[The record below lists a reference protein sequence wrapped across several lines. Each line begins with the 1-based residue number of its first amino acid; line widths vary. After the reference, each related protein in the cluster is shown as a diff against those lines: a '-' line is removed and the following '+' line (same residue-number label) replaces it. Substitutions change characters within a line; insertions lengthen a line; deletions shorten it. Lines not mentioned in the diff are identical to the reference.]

1 MSVTKR
7 IKYFKQIAI
16 LLTIFWTILT
26 SLFVVYQFNS
36 EARHI
41 EKNSLEKIKGVT
53 EQSVA
58 FIYWAYEQKAK
69 ALSDEKKHPIKNNFS
84 LKELLEVLKKQSNMD
99 LHIESLTQN
108 TQEKNCHPALKKAL
122 QMMQKNQADSFVFF
136 EEDNSKNLFYVKPL
150 IANQS
155 CIACHV
161 HDESKMGEMIGFAS
175 VRMLVPDFS
184 ETNPQS
190 YYFLIM
196 MYAGT
201 WILGIFAI
209 WWIHYR
215 GKNYLNEKTKL
226 YEESMYA
233 LVNMM
238 EKRDSYTAGHSK
250 RVAEYSK
257 ILVLGLGYSYDDA
270 DFIYK
275 AGMLHDIGKIE
286 IPDAILLK
294 PDSLT
299 PQEYSLIKY
308 HSEASFELLKHEPFA
323 IFSKVVLHHHEH
335 YNGRGYPDGLVG
347 DDIPFFSQVITVA
360 DAFDAMTTNR
370 AYRKSLTRTE
380 ALAIL
385 EKESGKQFNPDIV
398 KVAQKVFASVPL
410 PENTTQMPKDLL
422 EEMRFSYYFK
432 DQLTGYYN
440 LNYLKFVFAHLDQRK
455 SKMVRIDHLN
465 CLDFAS
471 YNKKHGWKKGDQL
484 LCSIANAIHETYPN
498 AIIMRVYSDNFF
510 VLHLDQ
516 FTPMSCALV
525 YSLIETNGLK
535 VVCKH
540 LDLDTDEAISFEI
553 LEDKLLQTDV

>member
-26 SLFVVYQFNS
+26 FFFVVYQFNS

-41 EKNSLEKIKGVT
+41 EENSLEKIKGVSQ
-53 EQSVA
+53 QSVA
-58 FIYWAYEQKAK
+58 FIYWAYEQKSK
-69 ALSDEKKHPIKNNFS
+69 ALSDDQKYRIKNNFS
-84 LKELLEVLKKQSNMD
+84 LKELLYVLEKQSNME
-99 LHIESLTQN
+99 LHIESIGLHS
-108 TQEKNCHPALKKAL
+108 QEHICHPSFKKAL
-122 QMMQKNQADSFVFF
+122 GRLEKNKEDSFVFF
-136 EEDNSKNLFYVKPL
+136 EEEGKKNLYYLKPL

-155 CIACHV
+155 CISCHI
-161 HDESKMGEMIGFAS
+161 HDESKVGDLLGFAS
-175 VRMLVPDFS
+175 LRMQVPDFS
-184 ETNPQS
+184 EANPRS
-190 YYFLIM
+190 YYFLII

-201 WILGIFAI
+201 WILGLFAI
-209 WWIHYR
+209 WWIHSR

-233 LVNMM
+233 LVHMM

-257 ILVLGLGYSYDDA
+257 MLVLALGYTYDDA
-270 DFIYK
+270 DYIYK

-294 PDSLT
+294 PDTLT

-323 IFSKVVLHHHEH
+323 VLSKVVLHHHEH
-335 YNGRGYPDGLVG
+335 YDGRGYPDGLVG

-385 EKESGKQFNPDIV
+385 EKESGKHFNPRIV
-398 KVAQKVFASVPL
+398 KVAQKVFETVQL

-432 DQLTGYYN
+432 DQLTGHYN
-440 LNYLKFVFAHLDQRK
+440 LNYLKFIFAHLDLCK
-455 SKMVRIDHLN
+455 NKMIRIDHLN
-465 CLDFAS
+465 CIDFTS
-471 YNKKHGWKKGDQL
+471 FNKKYGWKKGDEL
-484 LCSIANAIHETYPN
+484 LCSIAHVIKETYPN
-498 AIIMRVYSDNFF
+498 AVIMRVYSDNFF
-510 VLHLDQ
+510 VLHLDK
-516 FTPMSCALV
+516 FIPMSYELV
-525 YSLIETNGLK
+525 YNLVEKNGLQ
-535 VVCKH
+535 VVYKH

>member
-108 TQEKNCHPALKKAL
+108 AQEKNCHPALKKAL

-190 YYFLIM
+190 YYFLMM

-323 IFSKVVLHHHEH
+323 VFAKVVLHHHEH

-440 LNYLKFVFAHLDQRK
+440 LNYLKFVFAHLDQCK
-455 SKMVRIDHLN
+455 SKMIRIDHLN
-465 CLDFAS
+465 CIDFAS

-484 LCSIANAIHETYPN
+484 LCSIASAIHETYPN

-525 YSLIETNGLK
+525 YSLIETNGLQ

>member
-16 LLTIFWTILT
+16 LLTILWTLLT
-26 SLFVVYQFNS
+26 SLFVIYQFNS

-41 EKNSLEKIKGVT
+41 EKNSLEKIKGIT

-69 ALSDEKKHPIKNNFS
+69 ALSDEQKYPLKNNFS
-84 LKELLEVLKKQSNMD
+84 LKELLLVIEKQSNMS
-99 LHIESLTQN
+99 LHIESIAQN

-122 QMMQKNQADSFVFF
+122 LMMQKNQVDSFVFF
-136 EEDNSKNLFYVKPL
+136 EEEESKNIFYVKPL

-161 HDESKMGEMIGFAS
+161 HDEAKIGEIIGFTS
-175 VRMLVPDFS
+175 VRMLVPTFS
-184 ETNPQS
+184 EANPQS

-196 MYAGT
+196 MYVGT
-201 WILGIFAI
+201 WILGLFAI
-209 WWIHYR
+209 WWIHSR

-257 ILVLGLGYSYDDA
+257 MLVLGLGYSFDDA

-286 IPDAILLK
+286 IPDAVLLK
-294 PDSLT
+294 PEKLSAE
-299 PQEYSLIKY
+299 EYSLIKY
-308 HSEASFELLKHEPFA
+308 HSKASFELLKHEPFKVL
-323 IFSKVVLHHHEH
+323 SKVVLHHHEH
-335 YNGRGYPDGLVG
+335 YNGRGYPDGLIG
-347 DDIPFFSQVITVA
+347 EHIPFFSQIIAVA
-360 DAFDAMTTNR
+360 DSFDAMTTNR
-370 AYRKSLTRTE
+370 AYRKSMTKTE

-385 EKESGKQFNPDIV
+385 EEESGKQFNPRIV
-398 KVAQKVFASVPL
+398 KVALKAFEQVCI
-410 PENTTQMPKDLL
+410 PEDTTQMPKDLL
-422 EEMRFSYYFK
+422 EEMRFSYYFR

-440 LNYLKFVFAHLDQRK
+440 INYLKFMFAHADDKRV
-455 SKMVRIDHLN
+455 KMFCIDHLN
-465 CLDFAS
+465 CVNFSL
-471 YNKKHGWKKGDQL
+471 YNKKYGWKKGDEFL
-484 LCSIANAIHETYPN
+484 TLIAKTIESIYPK
-498 AIIMRVYSDNFF
+498 AIIIRAYSHNFL
-510 VLHLDQ
+510 VLHVDEHHN
-516 FTPMSCALV
+516 SDYAKIDALMD
-525 YSLIETNGLK
+525 ENGLK
-535 VVCKH
+535 IIYQH
-540 LDLDTDEAISFEI
+540 IELDTNETLSLEI
-553 LEDKLLQTDV
+553 LEDKLLHLEV